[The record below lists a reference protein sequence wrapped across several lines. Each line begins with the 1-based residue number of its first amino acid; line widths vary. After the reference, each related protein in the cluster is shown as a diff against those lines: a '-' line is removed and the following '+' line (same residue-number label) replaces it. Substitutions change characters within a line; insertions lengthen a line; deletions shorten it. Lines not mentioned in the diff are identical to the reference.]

1 MCILIRVPIHVL
13 TNKSKTY
20 YEKNLFQHAYNF
32 GSYVLCHFLDGVIFY
47 IMRNRCRQS
56 FETRERTKN
65 KKHTKILKMLHFVI
79 KSYKNLR
86 KKCIFFIKHD
96 KMIHK

>member
-20 YEKNLFQHAYNF
+20 YEKNLFHHVYNF

-47 IMRNRCRQS
+47 IMRNRCRKS
-56 FETRERTKN
+56 IETRERTKN

-79 KSYKNLR
+79 KSYINLR
-86 KKCIFFIKHD
+86 KKCIFFI
-96 KMIHK
+96 